1 MKKGPPEIIRKPFF
15 KEASAG
21 VEPAMADLQCIQSVF
36 AEFSILADSVFV
48 SVFDVTI
55 TGSMQRRGAML
66 GAK

>member
-1 MKKGPPEIIRKPFF
+1 
-15 KEASAG
+15 
-21 VEPAMADLQCIQSVF
+21 MADLQCIQSVF